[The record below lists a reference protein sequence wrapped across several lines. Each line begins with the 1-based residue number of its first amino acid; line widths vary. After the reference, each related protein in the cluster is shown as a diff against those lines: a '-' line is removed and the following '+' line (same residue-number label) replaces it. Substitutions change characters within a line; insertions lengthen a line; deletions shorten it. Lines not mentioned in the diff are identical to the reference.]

1 MENQRTSAAE
11 TSRLPNYWVSSN
23 LRTQWEE
30 INSDLPLPHP
40 DSESAHWKIEQI
52 GTDIVLTDRKKT
64 QLKLPCTKS
73 NLGFFAKTLSE
84 MFYGPDF
91 TTNSWENQ
99 ALIELADLSQP
110 LFFGSL
116 IDADTKNYL
125 SKLSSTIS
133 LKSGLDGFFEL
144 RRFKEFRI
152 GFLLVHQKGEAQA
165 WQIGAGGSQDGLT
178 SSIDLEKFN
187 SLYQAVKKS
196 KNGQFTTQQPKW
208 QWLPVGGVF
217 LAETFSFRRF
227 NAIWVISR
235 QEFLPCSNE
244 EVREF
249 RSFAKLL
256 GLWLEGLI
264 ELEFSDLRL
273 AEIMWALEHCPLPL
287 ALQDSQGKAIFT
299 NAAFVI
305 SGPPPELS
313 WIPIGKNYE
322 LGIGKREDWDA
333 TRIDVLHSHKIA
345 LLGDLF
351 NTLRHELSNPLF
363 GLGLACEL
371 LLGTETPDDV
381 SMVLSE
387 IKKNILRSQLIISNL
402 SKLYSEEHTTNSC
415 DLGQALEETLTL
427 AKSELKTIRKILPPN
442 VSLEGII
449 VEGRPLLVVQIL
461 FNLLINSSQAMRV
474 STQAPEIKIKEII
487 QADSVELI
495 ISDNGPGLPP
505 LIKENLFRPFYT
517 TKQKGHGLGL
527 ALSRDLALKIG
538 GDLNYIEGPLGATFR
553 LQLKRVL

>member
-11 TSRLPNYWVSSN
+11 TSRLPNYWISSN
-23 LRTQWEE
+23 LRPQWEE
-30 INSDLPLPHP
+30 ISSDLPLPHP
-40 DSESAHWKIEQI
+40 DAESAHWKIEQI
-52 GTDIVLTDRKKT
+52 GTDIILTDRKKT
-64 QLKLPCTKS
+64 QLKLPYTNS
-73 NLGFFAKTLSE
+73 NLGFFSKTLSE
-84 MFYGPDF
+84 IFYGPDSA
-91 TTNSWENQ
+91 THSWENQ

-116 IDADTKNYL
+116 IDVDTKNYL

-144 RRFKEFRI
+144 RRFKEFRL

-165 WQIGAGGSQDGLT
+165 WQIGAGLSQDGLT
-178 SSIDLEKFN
+178 SSIELEKFN
-187 SLYQAVKKS
+187 LLYQAVKKS
-196 KNGQFTTQQPKW
+196 KNGQFTTQQSKW
-208 QWLPVGGVF
+208 HWLPVGGVF
-217 LAETFSFRRF
+217 LAETFAFRRF
-227 NAIWVISR
+227 NAIWVVSR
-235 QEFLPCSNE
+235 QEFLACSNE

-264 ELEFSDLRL
+264 EVEFSDLRL

-299 NAAFVI
+299 NANFAN
-305 SGPPPELS
+305 SSPPPDLS
-313 WIPIGKNYE
+313 WIPIGKSYE

-371 LLGTETPDDV
+371 LLGTDSPDDV
-381 SMVLSE
+381 GIVLNE

-415 DLGQALEETLTL
+415 DLGQVLDETLTL
-427 AKSELKTIRKILPPN
+427 AKSELKSIRKYLPPKG
-442 VSLEGII
+442 SLDGVI

-461 FNLLINSSQAMRV
+461 FNLLINSSQAMREN
-474 STQAPEIKIKEII
+474 THEPEIKIEADI
-487 QADSVELI
+487 QLNSIELI
-495 ISDNGPGLPP
+495 IKDNGPGLPT

-538 GDLNYIEGPLGATFR
+538 GDLNYIENPLGATFR